1 MALLAALLTPLSLQV
16 ARTVAHTG
24 NWSYVDSGATPWY
37 MGPRH
42 VNLNSAL
49 YAYDTIVPPWR
60 GPDPTRPPSNPDLVT
75 LYDGWAAG
83 YDGGSCLKDS
93 HTGLLPALRHGD
105 LTGALCLLV
114 KRQFFYFGS
123 YARLGL
129 VYLPSP
135 DTRVWSRWLCVL
147 NIVPLAVTRGRPR
160 RWRTLAYAVKSMLGT
175 KHCSTTGENQPLRR
189 TRWRRTVRYKHS
201 AYTPL
206 INSLN
211 HRHSLTRHG
220 KSSRN
225 RSSGSYHLSYN

>member
-1 MALLAALLTPLSLQV
+1 MTCRFGLFIALLAALLTPLSLQV

-24 NWSYVDSGATPWY
+24 NWSYLDTRAHQWY

-42 VNLNSAL
+42 VNSAL
-49 YAYDTIVPPWR
+49 YGYDTIVPPWR
-60 GPDPTRPPSNPDLVT
+60 GPDPTRPASNPDLVT

-83 YDGGSCLKDS
+83 YDGRSCFKDS

-147 NIVPLAVTRGRPR
+147 NIVPLAQSNADQGFGNITAAGSLTYRERQVQFA
-160 RWRTLAYAVKSMLGT
+160 L
-175 KHCSTTGENQPLRR
+175 
-189 TRWRRTVRYKHS
+189 RYKF
-201 AYTPL
+201 
-206 INSLN
+206 
-211 HRHSLTRHG
+211 
-220 KSSRN
+220 
-225 RSSGSYHLSYN
+225 